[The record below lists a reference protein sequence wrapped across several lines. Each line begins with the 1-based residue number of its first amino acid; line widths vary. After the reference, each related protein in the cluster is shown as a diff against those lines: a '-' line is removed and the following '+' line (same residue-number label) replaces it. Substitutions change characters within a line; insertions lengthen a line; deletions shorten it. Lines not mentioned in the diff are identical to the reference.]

1 MWPAQYGCGCAGCQR
16 ERPPRAR
23 LREARIDRRRGGWS
37 RCSGAST
44 KNVPFGGEGSMT
56 VIRNAL
62 KASLAGMLFAGL
74 LSSAAAAQDKPAEL
88 KIAITTFLSGPASVF
103 GVPGKNAAEMI
114 AEDINK
120 KGGIL
125 GVPVK
130 LSFIDEGAG
139 GEALVSNYRRV
150 VQDEKVDVTFA
161 SISSGSC
168 NQLVPLAEDLNVLNL
183 MWDCGASSI
192 LEAKKYRYSFRTQAN
207 ATQEMMAVL
216 IYLLKK
222 KPDFKTIAVV
232 NRDYAW
238 GRESW
243 EIFSTALKQLKP
255 DVQVVGEFFPKF
267 GAPDYSTE
275 VSRLLA
281 LRPDVVLTTSWG
293 GDLDTLVRQAGQRG
307 LLQQSTF
314 VLGIGESSIQRLGKD
329 LPEGL
334 IVGARGDHWFLHP
347 EKKNDSAFKAFAEAF
362 KAKTGAWPIYPVY
375 HMAQAFTALQTAYD
389 KAIKANG
396 GNWPTREQVVDATAG
411 TEFATGFGRPI
422 TIRPE
427 DNQGL
432 EAQLVGVTKSFPGY
446 DFKLLDNMMIFDP
459 KVITNP
465 AGVRSVDWLKTLK
478 PEFVNMDVPTFKQ

>member
-1 MWPAQYGCGCAGCQR
+1 MYY
-16 ERPPRAR
+16 
-23 LREARIDRRRGGWS
+23 
-37 RCSGAST
+37 
-44 KNVPFGGEGSMT
+44 
-56 VIRNAL
+56 L
-62 KASLAGMLFAGL
+62 KAVVAAGIAIATFTGAALAQG
-74 LSSAAAAQDKPAEL
+74 KPQEI
-88 KIAITTFLSGPASVF
+88 KIGITTFLSGPASVF
-103 GVPGKNAAEMI
+103 GVPAKAAAEMI
-114 AEDINK
+114 AEDLNK
-120 KGGIL
+120 KGGIG

-139 GEALVSNYRRV
+139 GEALVSNYRRM
-150 VQDEKVDVTFA
+150 VQDEKVDATFA

-168 NQLVPLAEDLNVLNL
+168 NQLVPVAEDLKVMNF
-183 MWDCGASSI
+183 MWDCGAASI
-192 LEAKKYRYSFRTQAN
+192 LETKKYRYNFRTQAN
-207 ATQEMMAVL
+207 GTPEMLAVL
-216 IYLLKK
+216 VYLLKT

-232 NRDYAW
+232 NQDYAW

-243 EIFSTALKQLKP
+243 EIFSTALKAMKP
-255 DVQVVGEFFPKF
+255 DVQVVAELFPKF

-347 EKKNDSAFKAFAEAF
+347 EKKNDPAFKAFAEAF

-396 GNWPTREQVVDATAG
+396 GNWPTPGTSGGCDSRHRIRDRLRQADHPAARGQPGSGSPACRRHQVVPRLRLQTARQHDDLRPEGDHQPGRHAVGRVAQDAQAG
-411 TEFATGFGRPI
+411 IRQDGRADLQAVAPI
-422 TIRPE
+422 TVLRFVPE
-427 DNQGL
+427 D
-432 EAQLVGVTKSFPGY
+432 
-446 DFKLLDNMMIFDP
+446 
-459 KVITNP
+459 
-465 AGVRSVDWLKTLK
+465 WLS
-478 PEFVNMDVPTFKQ
+478 